1 MVAQAST
8 GRVLPRR
15 GASRG
20 GGGRRKRCTRRA
32 RAVAAGDGGAH
43 APAPEWVAARGGL
56 PFDCTRCGACCSARG
71 RDEYNSVFVSDA
83 EARAIAG
90 ALGYTHGAF
99 VERFTE
105 VVTGDVP
112 AVGGGTKEVTRRML
126 RFTAEGDCPLLDTT
140 TKLCSV
146 HAVKPVQVRARAR
159 ASADASAPVRVCSLA
174 PRSADS
180 HACAL
185 ALQCRTW
192 PFWEELLVDEA
203 TYASEV
209 QQVCPG
215 SSFAQGDGGAPL
227 VPLASVCA
235 QRDETLAWEAALDA
249 EGAAAEA
256 RDSEG
261 DPNGLTA
268 EPLPPQLLAA
278 AALPL
283 VAALAA
289 LSLYGGA

>member
-1 MVAQAST
+1 MHQA
-8 GRVLPRR
+8 RPR
-15 GASRG
+15 
-20 GGGRRKRCTRRA
+20 
-32 RAVAAGDGGAH
+32 GDGGAH

-146 HAVKPVQVRARAR
+146 HAVKPVQ
-159 ASADASAPVRVCSLA
+159 
-174 PRSADS
+174 
-180 HACAL
+180 
-185 ALQCRTW
+185 CRTW